1 MARRKSPAVARM
13 DLAKARRPGVGSALD
28 HMQSQLLSPASEGPF
43 LEWRSHPMTLMML
56 EAMREIAVTP
66 PAGYIDTDDI
76 GVQYGV
82 SSALSFAASF
92 FADPRVM
99 FPDLFSGVTPD
110 QPRQLPEADYSVDA
124 DGTVGR
130 V

>member
-1 MARRKSPAVARM
+1 
-13 DLAKARRPGVGSALD
+13 
-28 HMQSQLLSPASEGPF
+28 MQAQLLSPASEGAF
-43 LEWRSHPMTLMML
+43 LEWRNNPTTLLML
-56 EAMREIAVTP
+56 EALREIAVTP
-66 PAGYIDTDDI
+66 PAGYLDTDDI

-99 FPDLFSGVTPD
+99 FPNLFSGVTPD
-110 QPRQLPEADYSVDA
+110 QPRPLPATDYSVDA